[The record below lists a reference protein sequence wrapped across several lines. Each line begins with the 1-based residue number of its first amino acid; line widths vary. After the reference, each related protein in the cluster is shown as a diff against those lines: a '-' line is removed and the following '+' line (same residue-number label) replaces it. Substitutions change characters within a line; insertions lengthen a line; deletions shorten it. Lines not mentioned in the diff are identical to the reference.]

1 MWLHEPDWMKQ
12 PRGPDLSPLQ
22 RWIPVITFLQVG
34 LDMLFAAEAPSGHVH
49 NYAMEDYADAWIEV
63 SAPAEWTEPDAARL
77 RILLA
82 DR

>member
-1 MWLHEPDWMKQ
+1 
-12 PRGPDLSPLQ
+12 
-22 RWIPVITFLQVG
+22 
-34 LDMLFAAEAPSGHVH
+34 MLFAAEAPSGHVH

-63 SAPAEWTEPDAARL
+63 SAPSEWTEPDAARL